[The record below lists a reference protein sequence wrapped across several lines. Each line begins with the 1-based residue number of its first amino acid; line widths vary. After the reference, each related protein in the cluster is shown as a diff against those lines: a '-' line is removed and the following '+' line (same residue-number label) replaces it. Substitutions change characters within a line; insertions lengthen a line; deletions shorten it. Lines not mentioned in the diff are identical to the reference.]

1 MKFKEQTPQVNHEGA
16 TKKAHILLR
25 AALSKKAH
33 KPVLLRLVGITPLT
47 DYFLIVSANSNKQ
60 ARAIAEAVL
69 ERAHIEGYRPVS
81 SEGLSQSTWIL
92 LDVGDVIVHVFHAPV
107 REFYDLEGLWRDAPR
122 EAFPEDLLKEIEEA
136 DSSQA
141 DDDDDYD

>member
-1 MKFKEQTPQVNHEGA
+1 MKVKEQTLPVNYEGA
-16 TKKAHILLR
+16 KKKAEVLLA

-33 KPVLLRLVGITPLT
+33 NPVLLRLVGITPLA

-69 ERAHIEGYRPVS
+69 ERAHIEGYKPVS

-92 LDVGDVIVHVFHAPV
+92 VDLGDVIVHVFHTPV
-107 REFYDLEGLWRDAPR
+107 RNFYDLEGLWRDAPR
-122 EAFPEDLLKEIEEA
+122 EAFPEELLKEIEEA

-141 DDDDDYD
+141 DDDDDDY